1 MWLPT
6 SPRSYSGLGATRPP
20 DRAGRT
26 FIIAAVA
33 LLLGA
38 GAGGA
43 SMFAVVAAL
52 TAPPRDGPD
61 ASKTATPAT
70 AARPTP
76 VAPPQ
81 SENAPARVLATPAPA
96 KPPQQAEITPAP
108 QPVKPWPD
116 ALSRA
121 HSADA
126 ATPPAS
132 SQSAPA
138 PAAAPADRQAG
149 RDRPFR
155 PNAHEATADK
165 SGTEDRTTAWRS
177 SSKPS
182 NGSAETSKQH
192 TTATS
197 RDAPPAAET
206 KAAGPGTDDRPQ
218 VRDPYGNRRF
228 RVGEV
233 TDDGQDRTPPKPDRD
248 ARGVTPKTGAHARR
262 QDSVDDDRQGWGD
275 SSGKSRRAIVEPRER
290 DDLDDERG
298 RWGGRDNWGAGPFGG
313 LFGLFGRRDTWRG
326 DAGGW
331 DND

>member
-6 SPRSYSGLGATRPP
+6 SPRSDSSLDATRPR

-52 TAPPRDGPD
+52 TAPPRDDPA
-61 ASKTATPAT
+61 ASKTATAGT

-76 VAPPQ
+76 VPAQPEPAPAQ
-81 SENAPARVLATPAPA
+81 SENPPPRV
-96 KPPQQAEITPAP
+96 AEITPSP

-132 SQSAPA
+132 SQSPPA
-138 PAAAPADRQAG
+138 PAAAPADQQAN
-149 RDRPFR
+149 RDRPSR
-155 PNAHEATADK
+155 PNAPEATADK
-165 SGTEDRTTAWRS
+165 SGTADRTTAWRS
-177 SSKPS
+177 NSKPPS
-182 NGSAETSKQH
+182 
-192 TTATS
+192 
-197 RDAPPAAET
+197 AET
-206 KAAGPGTDDRPQ
+206 KAAGPRTDDSRQ
-218 VRDPYGNRRF
+218 ARDSYGNRRF

-233 TDDGQDRTPPKPDRD
+233 TDDGQDRTPPQNRTPYDADRSQPKADRD
-248 ARGVTPKTGAHARR
+248 AKGVTPKTGAHGRR
-262 QDSVDDDRQGWGD
+262 QDNVDDDQQGFGA
-275 SSGKSRRAIVEPRER
+275 SSDKSGRAIGEPRAR
-290 DDLDDERG
+290 GDLDDARG
-298 RWGGRDNWGAGPFGG
+298 QWGGRDNWGAGPFGG
-313 LFGLFGRRDTWRG
+313 LFGLFGLRDNWHGDHDNWRSG
-326 DAGGW
+326 RDGW
-331 DND
+331 DDD